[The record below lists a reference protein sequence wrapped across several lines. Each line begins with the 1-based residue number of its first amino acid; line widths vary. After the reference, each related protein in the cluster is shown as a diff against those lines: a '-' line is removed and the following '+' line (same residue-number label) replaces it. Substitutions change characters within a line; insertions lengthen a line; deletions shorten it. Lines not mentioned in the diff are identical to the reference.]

1 MRSAEQRQK
10 RGTMEEKK
18 RYYLLD
24 FLRGICILLVV
35 GYHALY
41 NLSEIF
47 GGEYAFFRHRGM
59 DLFRDCFVGVL
70 IVLAGISCSLTRSNL
85 RRGIKTLLW
94 GLVITAVTAIAMPDQ
109 RILFGILHFF
119 GCAMLLWALLGRYL
133 EKIPLWIGVSVSLVL
148 FFATQGLYAASV
160 GWSNSFLCYILGFCT
175 GHYSADYYPL
185 MPWLFLFLAGGFL
198 GRLFREGRVPALF
211 TRDPVPALSRI
222 GRHTLSIYIVHQP
235 VIYGLM
241 YLFFEIL

>member
-1 MRSAEQRQK
+1 M
-10 RGTMEEKK
+10 EKK
-18 RYYLLD
+18 RYHLLD
-24 FLRGICILLVV
+24 LLRGICILLVV
-35 GYHALY
+35 WYHALY

-47 GGEYAFFRHRGM
+47 GGAYAFFRHPGM
-59 DLFRDCFVGVL
+59 NLFRDCFVGVL
-70 IVLAGISCSLTRSNL
+70 ILLAGISCSLTRSNL

-94 GLVITAVTAIAMPDQ
+94 GLVITAVTSIAMPDQ

-119 GCAMLLWALLGRYL
+119 GCAMLLWALVGKYL
-133 EKIPLWIGVSVSLVL
+133 EKIPLWLGVVVSLAL
-148 FFATQGLYAASV
+148 FFATQGMYAASV
-160 GWSNSFLCYILGFCT
+160 GWSKSFLCYILGFCT

-198 GRLFREGRVPALF
+198 GRLFRDGKVPAF
-211 TRDPVPALSRI
+211 FQKNPVPPLSWL
-222 GRHTLSIYIVHQP
+222 GRHTLVIYIVHQP

>member
-1 MRSAEQRQK
+1 M
-10 RGTMEEKK
+10 EKK
-18 RYYLLD
+18 RYHFLD

-41 NLSEIF
+41 NLSEVF
-47 GGEYAFFRHRGM
+47 GGNYAFFRSAGM
-59 DLFRDCFVGVL
+59 NLFRDCFVGVL

-94 GLVITAVTAIAMPDQ
+94 AMVITAVTYFVMPDQ
-109 RILFGILHFF
+109 LITFGILHFF
-119 GCAMLLWALLGRYL
+119 GCAMLLWALVGKYL
-133 EKIPLWIGVSVSLVL
+133 ERLPMWPCVVICLLL
-148 FFATQGLYAASV
+148 FFAGQGLYAATAGMSK
-160 GWSNSFLCYILGFCT
+160 SFFLYILGFCT

-185 MPWLFLFLAGGFL
+185 IPWIFLFLAGGFL
-198 GRLFREGRVPALF
+198 GRRFREGRVPALF
-211 TRDPVPALSRI
+211 LRDPAPALSRI
-222 GRHTLSIYIVHQP
+222 GCHTLPIYIVHQP